1 MMRSLPLLL
10 FIAIV
15 IKFSQLLTGCAQ
27 IMAPV
32 GGAKDTIPP
41 TLLSARPASGTVN
54 FQGNKIT
61 LYFNEYIQLD
71 NVTQNL
77 LVSPLPNTP
86 PYVDYKFKNVTIKL
100 RDTLQPNT
108 TYVIDLGNSIKD
120 LNEGNPYPHFSYVF
134 STGPVIDSMMF
145 SGNVSLAETGAV
157 DTTMQIYL
165 YKDLADTAV
174 QKRKPNY
181 IARVNREGKFTFT
194 NLPAGKYKVYALK
207 DDNGSRTYDSKTEM
221 FAFAD
226 SSIIVNNSTS
236 AIKLFAFREEK
247 EKSKTQTQTITKK
260 SKGEKQLK
268 FATSL
273 SPEGQD
279 ILNDLR
285 IDFDAPLKNFD
296 KSNVKLTDTLFRKFN
311 ANIRLDSTKK
321 RMIIS
326 DQWIEGSFY
335 KLIIDKDFATDT
347 SGIGLAQ
354 SDTINF
360 KTKKASDY
368 GSVKLTFKNLDM
380 KRNPVLQFV
389 LNNEVVNSFPLVSSD
404 WSAKLFKPGEY
415 ELRILYDENKNG
427 IWDPGNYS
435 KKKQPE
441 KVSTIPQ
448 KLNIRANWD
457 NEKDIVL

>member
-1 MMRSLPLLL
+1 MIRSLSVLL
-10 FIAIV
+10 FIIIV
-15 IKFSQLLTGCAQ
+15 IRFSQLLTGCAQ

-41 TLLSARPASGTVN
+41 KLLSARPASGTVN

-86 PYVDYKFKNVTIKL
+86 PYVDYKFKNVIIKL

-108 TYVIDLGNSIKD
+108 TYVIDLGGSIKD

-145 SGNVSLAETGAV
+145 SGNVTLAETGGA
-157 DTTMQIYL
+157 DTTMQVYL
-165 YKDLADTAV
+165 YKDLSDTAV
-174 QKRKPNY
+174 KKKKPNY
-181 IARVNREGKFTFT
+181 IARVNREGKFMFT
-194 NLPAGKYKVYALK
+194 NLPAGMYKVYALK
-207 DDNGSRTYDSKTEM
+207 DGNGSRTYDSKLEM
-221 FAFAD
+221 FGFAD
-226 SSIIVNNSTS
+226 SAIRVNNTTP
-236 AIKLFAFREEK
+236 AITLFAYQEEK
-247 EKSKTQTQTITKK
+247 EKPKSQIQTARKG
-260 SKGEKQLK
+260 KGEKQLK
-268 FATSL
+268 YTTNL
-273 SPEGQD
+273 LPDGQD
-279 ILNDLR
+279 ILSDLKLE
-285 IDFDAPLKNFD
+285 FEKPLKNFD
-296 KSNVKLTDTLFRKFN
+296 KNKVKLTDTLFRKFN
-311 ANIRLDSTKK
+311 AVVKLDSTKK
-321 RMIIS
+321 KMIIS
-326 DQWIEGSFY
+326 NQWIEGSFY

-347 SGIGLAQ
+347 TGVELAQ

-360 KTKKASDY
+360 KSKKESDY
-368 GSVKLTFKNLDM
+368 GSVKLTFKNLDL

-389 LNNEVVNSFPLVSSD
+389 VNNEVVNSHPLVSTE
-404 WSAKLFKPGEY
+404 WSAKLIKPGEY

-427 IWDPGNYS
+427 VWDPGNYS

-448 KLNIRANWD
+448 KLMIRANWD
-457 NEKDIVL
+457 NEKDITL